1 MAEIK
6 ITTDRLPQPDR
17 CRGAVISVTQEKA
30 DHLVGKGWA
39 EMLEAAPKPAPKPRV
54 KPRKKMEK

>member
-1 MAEIK
+1 MIK
-6 ITTDRLPQPDR
+6 IQITTDRLPQPDR

-39 EMLEAAPKPAPKPRV
+39 EMLEVAPKPAPKPRV
-54 KPRKKMEK
+54 TLRKKKGK

>member
-17 CRGAVISVTQEKA
+17 RRGAVISVTQEKA

-39 EMLEAAPKPAPKPRV
+39 EMLEVAPNLAPKPRV